1 MEANRTVW
9 YELSGI
15 VCTGQGGK
23 TAGLFGE
30 ESKVV
35 SYTATISYNFVTLYE
50 QRYDVSPVYL
60 MFQLF
65 ALHPSWCIL

>member
-1 MEANRTVW
+1 MSCVVETV
-9 YELSGI
+9 GI

-23 TAGLFGE
+23 NAGLLGE

-35 SYTATISYNFVTLYE
+35 SYTTTISYNFVNIYE